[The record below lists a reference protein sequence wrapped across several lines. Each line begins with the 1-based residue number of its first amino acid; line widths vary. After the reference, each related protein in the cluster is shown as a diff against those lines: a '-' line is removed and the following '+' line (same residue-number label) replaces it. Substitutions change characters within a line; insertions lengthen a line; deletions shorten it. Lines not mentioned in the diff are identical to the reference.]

1 MALNFSNNGSNSN
14 NNNNNSGNNNP
25 LFNPFIST
33 PQDNDDFD
41 VESLTVNYNEKF
53 KNKTKCLFRDE
64 VIKQTLSTLI
74 GKNKPNA
81 ILVGLAG
88 VGKTEIVET
97 IASMIENDN
106 PLIPPSLLDS
116 TIYELNLTS
125 LISDT
130 SYRGQMEK
138 KLNDLL
144 TFLSDENNKAILFI
158 DEIHRLVSRNQVYTE
173 VAQTIKPYLARGDIK
188 VIGATT
194 TQESKNLMEDPAF
207 SRRFSKIIVDELTQ
221 EQTLEIIK
229 TLKPQFESFHN
240 NKVLLDDKTLE
251 AIVNISDKYKSKSQ
265 HRPDVAI
272 TLLDKAMSESIVDR
286 LEKEQKAVEQNNQ
299 LVINAFKQNPQI
311 ILSDEQIE
319 NTAKKALKG
328 NSKIKKTNF
337 KELEKDIKA
346 VLKGQDEVIEKTI
359 KQIKRSSLNIYPKD
373 KPQTFLFLGSSGVGK
388 SKLASMIAENITD
401 EKMIYLNLTEFK
413 DSSSINRIIGSNIG
427 YVGSETNR
435 EMIFDSLQTNPY
447 QVILLDEFEKC
458 DKSVQR
464 LFMQAFD
471 KGFITD
477 NRGQIIDFSKAI
489 VFATTNAHKT
499 VKKQNSIGFNKTE
512 KVDEIDD
519 LRDYFDIEL
528 LNRFETILTFNN
540 ISKETFKTILKSI
553 YERDVKRIKKE
564 YHRKTKLD
572 DTLSDKDTETLAQDF
587 KVEFGARPAEKIIQ
601 NYIEEKFL

>member
-1 MALNFSNNGSNSN
+1 
-14 NNNNNSGNNNP
+14 
-25 LFNPFIST
+25 
-33 PQDNDDFD
+33 
-41 VESLTVNYNEKF
+41 
-53 KNKTKCLFRDE
+53 
-64 VIKQTLSTLI
+64 
-74 GKNKPNA
+74 
-81 ILVGLAG
+81 
-88 VGKTEIVET
+88 
-97 IASMIENDN
+97 
-106 PLIPPSLLDS
+106 
-116 TIYELNLTS
+116 
-125 LISDT
+125 
-130 SYRGQMEK
+130 
-138 KLNDLL
+138 
-144 TFLSDENNKAILFI
+144 
-158 DEIHRLVSRNQVYTE
+158 
-173 VAQTIKPYLARGDIK
+173 
-188 VIGATT
+188 
-194 TQESKNLMEDPAF
+194 
-207 SRRFSKIIVDELTQ
+207 
-221 EQTLEIIK
+221 
-229 TLKPQFESFHN
+229 
-240 NKVLLDDKTLE
+240 
-251 AIVNISDKYKSKSQ
+251 
-265 HRPDVAI
+265 
-272 TLLDKAMSESIVDR
+272 
-286 LEKEQKAVEQNNQ
+286 
-299 LVINAFKQNPQI
+299 
-311 ILSDEQIE
+311 
-319 NTAKKALKG
+319 
-328 NSKIKKTNF
+328 
-337 KELEKDIKA
+337 
-346 VLKGQDEVIEKTI
+346 
-359 KQIKRSSLNIYPKD
+359 
-373 KPQTFLFLGSSGVGK
+373 
-388 SKLASMIAENITD
+388 MIAENITD

-540 ISKETFKTILKSI
+540 ISKETFKTILKSV